1 MESKMSQHWAMY
13 RGDCCE
19 LIQDIP
25 DEKIGFSIFS
35 PPFSSMYCYS
45 DEVACM
51 SNCEDDSQFFDHF
64 AYLVPELLRV
74 TKPGRLCSVH
84 CMQLPSTKQHN
95 GYIGIRDFR
104 GEIIRTFVERGWI
117 YHSEVCIWKDPVT
130 AMQRTK
136 AIGLLHK
143 QIVKDSCM
151 SRMGLA
157 DYVVTFRKPGVNP
170 EPVAGEF
177 TYYVGDDPP
186 KQIRHLSIDIWQ
198 KYASPVWSDIDQSD
212 TLNYRMA
219 RDSKDE
225 RHICLASGSL
235 ILTKQHGHRPIED
248 VEVGDL
254 VLTHKGRWRK
264 VIAKE
269 NTGINST
276 VSVNAQGVPALTLT
290 PTHKVWAKQVG
301 PVNYPRTKA
310 VKTEPDWVEAVNLN
324 HCYVNLKLPEVET
337 PSETS
342 DLIWWIVG
350 RWIADGHIDLR
361 NVAHI
366 SCGSHKMEELLNTI
380 GDIAGNARCPG
391 PTCFQVPLKDRDFRI
406 RNIIKHCGNLAHNKK
421 LPAEAFS
428 LPKELAA
435 SLLAGYLSGDGYYLA
450 ERNRWY
456 VSSVSRELLLGLKFL
471 VQRVYGCVASIH
483 KARGPRTKEIQGRV
497 VRCKQEWVMSWG
509 GVSHSFSFVD
519 HDGAWK
525 KVKSVTPSIDQT
537 TWNLQVEEDE
547 SYTAEG
553 CVVKNCP
560 LQKQVIER
568 CLQLWSNPGD
578 TVLSPFAGIGSEGYM
593 SVKLKRR
600 FIGFE
605 LKPSYFKYACKHL
618 KEAEQARMVKRLI
631 ED

>member
-1 MESKMSQHWAMY
+1 MTQTKGKNWAMY
-13 RGDCCE
+13 EGDCVE
-19 LIQDIP
+19 LIRDLP
-25 DEKIGFSIFS
+25 DESIHFSVYS
-35 PPFSSMYCYS
+35 PPFASLFVYS
-45 DEVACM
+45 DSERDM
-51 SNCEDDSQFFDHF
+51 GNCSSDEEFFQHYG
-64 AYLVPELLRV
+64 YLVEEQLRV

-84 CMQLPSTKQHN
+84 CMQLPSTKQHI
-95 GYIGIRDFR
+95 GYIGIGEFR
-104 GEIIRTFVERGWI
+104 GEIIRTFVDRGWI

-186 KQIRHLSIDIWQ
+186 KQTRHLSIDIWQ

-225 RHICLASGSL
+225 RHI
-235 ILTKQHGHRPIED
+235 
-248 VEVGDL
+248 
-254 VLTHKGRWRK
+254 
-264 VIAKE
+264 
-269 NTGINST
+269 
-276 VSVNAQGVPALTLT
+276 
-290 PTHKVWAKQVG
+290 
-301 PVNYPRTKA
+301 
-310 VKTEPDWVEAVNLN
+310 
-324 HCYVNLKLPEVET
+324 
-337 PSETS
+337 
-342 DLIWWIVG
+342 
-350 RWIADGHIDLR
+350 
-361 NVAHI
+361 
-366 SCGSHKMEELLNTI
+366 
-380 GDIAGNARCPG
+380 
-391 PTCFQVPLKDRDFRI
+391 
-406 RNIIKHCGNLAHNKK
+406 
-421 LPAEAFS
+421 
-428 LPKELAA
+428 
-435 SLLAGYLSGDGYYLA
+435 
-450 ERNRWY
+450 
-456 VSSVSRELLLGLKFL
+456 
-471 VQRVYGCVASIH
+471 
-483 KARGPRTKEIQGRV
+483 
-497 VRCKQEWVMSWG
+497 
-509 GVSHSFSFVD
+509 
-519 HDGAWK
+519 
-525 KVKSVTPSIDQT
+525 
-537 TWNLQVEEDE
+537 
-547 SYTAEG
+547 
-553 CVVKNCP
+553 CP

>member
-186 KQIRHLSIDIWQ
+186 KQICHLSIDIWQ

-225 RHICLASGSL
+225 RHI
-235 ILTKQHGHRPIED
+235 
-248 VEVGDL
+248 
-254 VLTHKGRWRK
+254 
-264 VIAKE
+264 
-269 NTGINST
+269 
-276 VSVNAQGVPALTLT
+276 
-290 PTHKVWAKQVG
+290 
-301 PVNYPRTKA
+301 
-310 VKTEPDWVEAVNLN
+310 
-324 HCYVNLKLPEVET
+324 
-337 PSETS
+337 
-342 DLIWWIVG
+342 
-350 RWIADGHIDLR
+350 
-361 NVAHI
+361 
-366 SCGSHKMEELLNTI
+366 
-380 GDIAGNARCPG
+380 
-391 PTCFQVPLKDRDFRI
+391 
-406 RNIIKHCGNLAHNKK
+406 
-421 LPAEAFS
+421 
-428 LPKELAA
+428 
-435 SLLAGYLSGDGYYLA
+435 
-450 ERNRWY
+450 
-456 VSSVSRELLLGLKFL
+456 
-471 VQRVYGCVASIH
+471 
-483 KARGPRTKEIQGRV
+483 
-497 VRCKQEWVMSWG
+497 
-509 GVSHSFSFVD
+509 
-519 HDGAWK
+519 
-525 KVKSVTPSIDQT
+525 
-537 TWNLQVEEDE
+537 
-547 SYTAEG
+547 
-553 CVVKNCP
+553 CP